1 MAVPFSLPGRRTSH
15 QSLRCIRSI
24 RGAAI
29 STLCGGCPSPCNE
42 SENDV
47 MSESLPPV
55 INQPSPASAQTIPGQ
70 IPAVQTLGLTRTYG
84 TMMALNALDLTVQQG
99 DLFGFIGSNGAGKTT
114 TLRILATFLAPT
126 AGQALVLGHD
136 VGRDADAV
144 RHVIGYMPDF
154 FGVYKD
160 MEVTEYLDF
169 FGACYKIPTAQREKT
184 VNDVLE
190 LVGLSEKKGALIGAL
205 SRGMQQRL
213 GLARVL
219 IHDPQLLL
227 LDEPASGL
235 DPRARIEMMAILQEL
250 QRLGKTIII
259 SSHIL
264 SELQTLC
271 NRVAIIEKGKLIY
284 SGPVQGVRD
293 QMAQG
298 RVVWVRVSS
307 DQPHAIQL
315 LKTRPEVSE
324 VSTVD
329 GEIKITLS
337 NHDIDHSII
346 ADVLVRGGARLIEL
360 REDEIGLEEVFM
372 RVTRGETQ

>member
-1 MAVPFSLPGRRTSH
+1 M
-15 QSLRCIRSI
+15 
-24 RGAAI
+24 
-29 STLCGGCPSPCNE
+29 STPA
-42 SENDV
+42 
-47 MSESLPPV
+47 PP
-55 INQPSPASAQTIPGQ
+55 QA
-70 IPAVQTLGLTRTYG
+70 AVQTIGLTRTYG
-84 TMMALNALDLTVQQG
+84 QMVALNSLDLTVYKG

-114 TLRILATFLAPT
+114 TLRILATFLTPT
-126 AGQALVLGHD
+126 AGQAIVLGHD
-136 VGRDADAV
+136 VVREADAV

-190 LVGLSEKKGALIGAL
+190 LVGLSEKKGAIIGAL

-219 IHDPQLLL
+219 IHDPQVLL

-293 QMAQG
+293 QMSSG
-298 RVVWVRVSS
+298 RVVWVRVST
-307 DQPHAIQL
+307 DPDHAIGL
-315 LKTRPEVSE
+315 LKARSE
-324 VSTVD
+324 VSDAAISD
-329 GEIKITLS
+329 GQIKITMN
-337 NHDIDHSII
+337 NHDTDHSIV
-346 ADVLVRGGARLIEL
+346 AETLVHGGAKIVEL

>member
-1 MAVPFSLPGRRTSH
+1 MDA
-15 QSLRCIRSI
+15 
-24 RGAAI
+24 
-29 STLCGGCPSPCNE
+29 
-42 SENDV
+42 
-47 MSESLPPV
+47 PPV
-55 INQPSPASAQTIPGQ
+55 
-70 IPAVQTLGLTRTYG
+70 PAVETIGLTRFYG
-84 TMMALNALDLTVQQG
+84 PVTALNSLSMAVNAG

-126 AGQALVLGHD
+126 AGTARVLGHD
-136 VGRDADAV
+136 IIREADAV

-184 VNDVLE
+184 VADVLE
-190 LVGLSEKKGALIGAL
+190 LAGLTEKRGSIIGAL

-219 IHDPQLLL
+219 IHDPKVLL

-264 SELQTLC
+264 SELQSLC
-271 NRVAIIEKGKLIY
+271 NRVAIIEKGRLIY
-284 SGPVQGVRD
+284 SGPVQGVRG
-293 QMAQG
+293 QMSAGLSYWIKVQG
-298 RVVWVRVSS
+298 
-307 DQPHAIQL
+307 DNAAALEL
-315 LKTRPEVSE
+315 LKARPEVAE
-324 VSTVD
+324 AVAVD
-329 GEIKITLS
+329 GQIKVTFA
-337 NHDIDHSII
+337 NREVDP
-346 ADVLVRGGARLIEL
+346 AFVPEALVRAGVRLTGYW
-360 REDEIGLEEVFM
+360 EDELGLEEVFL

>member
-1 MAVPFSLPGRRTSH
+1 
-15 QSLRCIRSI
+15 
-24 RGAAI
+24 
-29 STLCGGCPSPCNE
+29 
-42 SENDV
+42 
-47 MSESLPPV
+47 MSAPPL
-55 INQPSPASAQTIPGQ
+55 
-70 IPAVQTLGLTRTYG
+70 PAVQTLGLTRTYG
-84 TMMALNALDLTVQQG
+84 SMVALNALDLTVNQG

-114 TLRILATFLAPT
+114 TLRILATFLAPS

-136 VGRDADAV
+136 VVRDADAV

-219 IHDPQLLL
+219 IHDPRVLL

-250 QRLGKTIII
+250 QKMGKTIII

-284 SGPVQGVRD
+284 AGPVQGVRD
-293 QMAQG
+293 QMQTG
-298 RVVWVRVSS
+298 RVVWVKVSS
-307 DQPHAIQL
+307 DQAQAIEL
-315 LKTRPEVSE
+315 LKTRPEVSQAE
-324 VSTVD
+324 SED
-329 GEIKITLS
+329 GHIKVTLV
-337 NHDIDHSII
+337 NHDIDHSIVPD
-346 ADVLVRGGARLIEL
+346 ALVRGGARLIEL
-360 REDEIGLEEVFM
+360 REDELGLEEVFL

>member
-1 MAVPFSLPGRRTSH
+1 MANNSS
-15 QSLRCIRSI
+15 
-24 RGAAI
+24 
-29 STLCGGCPSPCNE
+29 N
-42 SENDV
+42 
-47 MSESLPPV
+47 
-55 INQPSPASAQTIPGQ
+55 PA
-70 IPAVQTLGLTRTYG
+70 PAVQTFSLTRLYG
-84 TMMALNALDLTVQQG
+84 PLVALDGLSLTVNKG

-114 TLRILATFLAPT
+114 TLRILATFLAPSGGR
-126 AGQALVLGHD
+126 AEVLGND
-136 VGRDADAV
+136 VARDADAV

-169 FGACYKIPTAQREKT
+169 FGACYKIPSARREKT

-190 LVGLSEKKGALIGAL
+190 LVGLSEKKGTLIGAL

-235 DPRARIEMMAILQEL
+235 DPRARVEMMAILQEL
-250 QRLGKTIII
+250 QKLGKTIII

-293 QMAQG
+293 QMAAGQIYWITVAG
-298 RVVWVRVSS
+298 
-307 DQPHAIQL
+307 DAAKALEL
-315 LKTRPEVSE
+315 LKARSE
-324 VSTVD
+324 VAEAVAVD
-329 GEIKITLS
+329 GQVKVTLAG
-337 NHDIDHSII
+337 HDTDGSFI
-346 ADVLVRGGARLIEL
+346 AETLVHGGVKLL
-360 REDEIGLEEVFM
+360 GLWEDELGLEDVFL

>member
-1 MAVPFSLPGRRTSH
+1 MAIDVSPSL
-15 QSLRCIRSI
+15 
-24 RGAAI
+24 
-29 STLCGGCPSPCNE
+29 
-42 SENDV
+42 
-47 MSESLPPV
+47 
-55 INQPSPASAQTIPGQ
+55 
-70 IPAVQTLGLTRTYG
+70 PAVQTTDLTRMYG
-84 TMMALNALDLTVQQG
+84 SMVALSNLNLTVNRG

-114 TLRILATFLAPT
+114 TLRILATFLAPSSGK
-126 AGQALVLGHD
+126 AEVLGHD
-136 VGRDADAV
+136 VVKDADAV
-144 RHVIGYMPDF
+144 RHTIGYMPDF

-169 FGACYKIPTAQREKT
+169 FGACYKIPSAQREKT

-190 LVGLSEKKGALIGAL
+190 LVGLTEKRGALIGAL

-293 QMAQG
+293 QM
-298 RVVWVRVSS
+298 
-307 DQPHAIQL
+307 
-315 LKTRPEVSE
+315 
-324 VSTVD
+324 
-329 GEIKITLS
+329 S
-337 NHDIDHSII
+337 NGQVYW
-346 ADVLVRGGARLIEL
+346 VLVSGDSSKALEILKGRKEVQEVVPSDGQLKVSFANDVDPGFLAEALVQGGVRIKGLW
-360 REDEIGLEEVFM
+360 EDELGLEEVFL

>member
-1 MAVPFSLPGRRTSH
+1 
-15 QSLRCIRSI
+15 
-24 RGAAI
+24 
-29 STLCGGCPSPCNE
+29 
-42 SENDV
+42 
-47 MSESLPPV
+47 
-55 INQPSPASAQTIPGQ
+55 
-70 IPAVQTLGLTRTYG
+70 
-84 TMMALNALDLTVQQG
+84 
-99 DLFGFIGSNGAGKTT
+99 LFGFIGSNGAGKTT
-114 TLRILATFLAPT
+114 TLRILATFLAPSAGT
-126 AGQALVLGHD
+126 AQIL
-136 VGRDADAV
+136 GRDLLREADAV

-190 LVGLSEKKGALIGAL
+190 LVGLTEKKGALIGAL

-271 NRVAIIEKGKLIY
+271 NRVAIIEKGRLIY

-293 QMAQG
+293 QVSQG
-298 RVVWVRVSS
+298 QVVWVRVSGEPA
-307 DQPHAIQL
+307 QAIDL
-315 LKTRPEVSE
+315 LKARKEIAEV
-324 VSTVD
+324 TTTD
-329 GEIKITLS
+329 GEIKVTLAGP
-337 NHDIDHSII
+337 DIEHSIV
-346 ADVLVRGGARLIEL
+346 ADILVHGGAKLIEL
-360 REDEIGLEEVFM
+360 REDEVGLEEVFM

>member
-1 MAVPFSLPGRRTSH
+1 MDA
-15 QSLRCIRSI
+15 
-24 RGAAI
+24 
-29 STLCGGCPSPCNE
+29 
-42 SENDV
+42 
-47 MSESLPPV
+47 PP
-55 INQPSPASAQTIPGQ
+55 
-70 IPAVQTLGLTRTYG
+70 IPAVETIGLTRLYG
-84 TMMALNALDLTVQQG
+84 SIRALDSLSLSINPG

-114 TLRILATFLAPT
+114 TLRIVATFLAPS
-126 AGQALVLGHD
+126 AGSAKILGHD
-136 VGRDADAV
+136 VVREADAV

-169 FGACYKIPTAQREKT
+169 FGACYKIPSSQREKT

-190 LVGLSEKKGALIGAL
+190 LVGLTEKRGAIIGAL

-219 IHDPQLLL
+219 IHDPKVLL

-250 QRLGKTIII
+250 QRLGKTILI

-293 QMAQG
+293 QMSAALVYWL
-298 RVVWVRVSS
+298 VVPGDSG
-307 DQPHAIQL
+307 PALTL
-315 LKTRPEVSE
+315 LKARPEVSDA
-324 VSTVD
+324 VAID
-329 GEIKITLS
+329 GQVKVTLA
-337 NHDIDHSII
+337 NHDVDPSFLPE
-346 ADVLVRGGARLIEL
+346 ALVRGGVKFTGLW
-360 REDEIGLEEVFM
+360 EDELGLEEVFL

>member
-1 MAVPFSLPGRRTSH
+1 MNA
-15 QSLRCIRSI
+15 
-24 RGAAI
+24 
-29 STLCGGCPSPCNE
+29 
-42 SENDV
+42 
-47 MSESLPPV
+47 PP
-55 INQPSPASAQTIPGQ
+55 
-70 IPAVQTLGLTRTYG
+70 IPAVQTYGLTRMYG
-84 TMMALNALDLTVQQG
+84 NIAALSGMDLTVNKG

-114 TLRILATFLAPT
+114 TLRILATFLAPSAGT
-126 AGQALVLGHD
+126 AQILGHD
-136 VGRDADAV
+136 VVRDADAV

-250 QRLGKTIII
+250 QKMGKTIII

-293 QMAQG
+293 QMSTG
-298 RVVWVRVSS
+298 RIIWVRVTT
-307 DQPHAIQL
+307 DQARALEI
-315 LKTRPEVSE
+315 LKTRPEITE
-324 VSTVD
+324 ATAVD
-329 GEIKITLS
+329 GQLRITLL
-337 NHDIDHSII
+337 DHETDQSII
-346 ADVLVRGGARLIEL
+346 ADDLVKNGLRLTGLWEEEL
-360 REDEIGLEEVFM
+360 GLEEVFM

>member
-1 MAVPFSLPGRRTSH
+1 L
-15 QSLRCIRSI
+15 Q
-24 RGAAI
+24 
-29 STLCGGCPSPCNE
+29 
-42 SENDV
+42 D
-47 MSESLPPV
+47 
-55 INQPSPASAQTIPGQ
+55 
-70 IPAVQTLGLTRTYG
+70 
-84 TMMALNALDLTVQQG
+84 LDLTVNKG

-114 TLRILATFLAPT
+114 TLRILATFLAPSAGT
-126 AGQALVLGHD
+126 AQILGRD
-136 VGRDADAV
+136 VVRDADAV

-250 QRLGKTIII
+250 QKLGKTIII

-293 QMAQG
+293 QMSQN
-298 RVVWVRVSS
+298 RVMWVRVSS
-307 DQPHAIQL
+307 DQTQAIEL
-315 LKTRPEVSE
+315 LKARPEISE
-324 VSTVD
+324 VTNLD
-329 GEIKITLS
+329 GEIKVTLA
-337 NHDIDHSII
+337 DRETDHSLV
-346 ADVLVRGGARLIEL
+346 ADVLVRGGAKLIEL

>member
-1 MAVPFSLPGRRTSH
+1 MAIEVP
-15 QSLRCIRSI
+15 
-24 RGAAI
+24 
-29 STLCGGCPSPCNE
+29 
-42 SENDV
+42 SENSV
-47 MSESLPPV
+47 
-55 INQPSPASAQTIPGQ
+55 
-70 IPAVQTLGLTRTYG
+70 PAVQTTGLTRVYG
-84 TMMALNALDLTVQQG
+84 SMVALNSLTLTVNRG

-114 TLRILATFLAPT
+114 TLRILATFLAPSGGK
-126 AGQALVLGHD
+126 AEVLGHD
-136 VGRDADAV
+136 VVHDADRV
-144 RHVIGYMPDF
+144 RHIIGYMPDF

-169 FGACYKIPTAQREKT
+169 FGACYKIPSAQREKT

-190 LVGLSEKKGALIGAL
+190 LVGLSEKKGSLIGAL

-250 QRLGKTIII
+250 QRMGKTIII

-293 QMAQG
+293 QMAAGQ
-298 RVVWVRVSS
+298 VYWVKVATDT
-307 DQPHAIQL
+307 DQAMQM
-315 LKTRPEVSE
+315 LKSRPEVAEISR
-324 VSTVD
+324 VD
-329 GEIKITLS
+329 GQMKVTLTS
-337 NHDIDHSII
+337 HDTDPSFL
-346 ADVLVRGGARLIEL
+346 ADTLVRGGAKVTGLW
-360 REDEIGLEEVFM
+360 EDELGLEEVFM

>member
-1 MAVPFSLPGRRTSH
+1 MTTVPPPLSNG
-15 QSLRCIRSI
+15 
-24 RGAAI
+24 
-29 STLCGGCPSPCNE
+29 
-42 SENDV
+42 V
-47 MSESLPPV
+47 PPV
-55 INQPSPASAQTIPGQ
+55 QTF
-70 IPAVQTLGLTRTYG
+70 ALTRVYG
-84 TMMALNALDLTVQQG
+84 SMIALNALNLSVNRG

-114 TLRILATFLAPT
+114 TLRILATFLAPSAGT
-126 AGQALVLGHD
+126 AQVLGHD
-136 VGRDADAV
+136 VVRDADAV

-169 FGACYKIPTAQREKT
+169 FGACYKIPSSQREKT

-190 LVGLSEKKGALIGAL
+190 LVGLSEKKGALIGSL

-219 IHDPQLLL
+219 IHDPAVLL

-250 QRLGKTIII
+250 QKMGKTIII

-264 SELQTLC
+264 SELETLC

-293 QMAQG
+293 QMATG
-298 RVVWVRVSS
+298 RVFWVKVIGDEVR
-307 DQPHAIQL
+307 AIEL
-315 LKTRPEVSE
+315 LKARTEIAEVAA
-324 VSTVD
+324 TD
-329 GEIKITLS
+329 GELKVTFG
-337 NHDIDHSII
+337 NDVDPAFI
-346 ADVLVRGGARLIEL
+346 AESLV
-360 REDEIGLEEVFM
+360 
-372 RVTRGETQ
+372 Q

>member
-1 MAVPFSLPGRRTSH
+1 MT
-15 QSLRCIRSI
+15 
-24 RGAAI
+24 
-29 STLCGGCPSPCNE
+29 
-42 SENDV
+42 
-47 MSESLPPV
+47 
-55 INQPSPASAQTIPGQ
+55 
-70 IPAVQTLGLTRTYG
+70 
-84 TMMALNALDLTVQQG
+84 ALAALDLTILRG

-114 TLRILATFLAPT
+114 TLRILATFLAPSAGT
-126 AGQALVLGHD
+126 AEVLGYD
-136 VGRDADAV
+136 VVKNADEV

-184 VNDVLE
+184 VSDVLE

-219 IHDPQLLL
+219 IHDPALLL

-250 QRLGKTIII
+250 QRMGKTIII

-284 SGPVQGVRD
+284 GGPVQGVRD
-293 QMAQG
+293 QMSTG
-298 RVVWVRVSS
+298 RVVWVKVSS
-307 DQPHAIQL
+307 DQASAIEL

-324 VSTVD
+324 AVALD
-329 GEIKITLS
+329 GQIKITLVS
-337 NHDIDHSII
+337 HDTDHSVI
-346 ADVLVRGGARLIEL
+346 ADTLVRGGAKLVAL
-360 REDEIGLEEVFM
+360 REDELGLEEVFL

>member
-1 MAVPFSLPGRRTSH
+1 MDA
-15 QSLRCIRSI
+15 
-24 RGAAI
+24 
-29 STLCGGCPSPCNE
+29 
-42 SENDV
+42 
-47 MSESLPPV
+47 PP
-55 INQPSPASAQTIPGQ
+55 
-70 IPAVQTLGLTRTYG
+70 IPAVATVGLTRAYG
-84 TMMALNALDLTVQQG
+84 SLVALNSLDLSIQKG

-114 TLRILATFLAPT
+114 TLRILATFLAPSSGT
-126 AGQALVLGHD
+126 ARILGYD
-136 VGRDADAV
+136 VVRDADAV
-144 RHVIGYMPDF
+144 RHIIGYMPDF

-169 FGACYKIPTAQREKT
+169 FGACYKIPAGRREKT

-190 LVGLSEKKGALIGAL
+190 LVGLTEKRGAIICAL

-219 IHDPQLLL
+219 IHDPEVLL

-250 QRLGKTIII
+250 QRLGKTILI

-293 QMAQG
+293 QMSAALIYWVVVQG
-298 RVVWVRVSS
+298 ESAKAV
-307 DQPHAIQL
+307 DL
-315 LKTRPEVSE
+315 LKSRPEVTE
-324 VSTVD
+324 AVAVD
-329 GEIKITLS
+329 GQIKVTLI
-337 NHDIDHSII
+337 NH
-346 ADVLVRGGARLIEL
+346 
-360 REDEIGLEEVFM
+360 EVDP
-372 RVTRGETQ
+372 

>member
-1 MAVPFSLPGRRTSH
+1 MN
-15 QSLRCIRSI
+15 
-24 RGAAI
+24 AA
-29 STLCGGCPSPCNE
+29 E
-42 SENDV
+42 SA
-47 MSESLPPV
+47 PPL
-55 INQPSPASAQTIPGQ
+55 
-70 IPAVQTLGLTRTYG
+70 PAVHTMGLTRSYG
-84 TMMALNALDLTVQQG
+84 PMIALNSLHLTVNRG

-114 TLRILATFLAPT
+114 TLRILATFLAPSSG
-126 AGQALVLGHD
+126 AAQVLGHD
-136 VGRDADAV
+136 VVRDADAV

-169 FGACYKIPTAQREKT
+169 FGACYKIPTVQREKT

-190 LVGLSEKKGALIGAL
+190 LVGLTEKKGALIGAL

-293 QMAQG
+293 QMASG
-298 RVVWVRVSS
+298 LIVWVKVAAETDRAVE
-307 DQPHAIQL
+307 L
-315 LKTRPEVSE
+315 LKTRPEVAE
-324 VSTVD
+324 VELVD
-329 GEIKITLS
+329 GRIKVLMVD
-337 NHDIDHSII
+337 HDTDHSFV
-346 ADVLVRGGARLIEL
+346 ADTLVRGGLKL
-360 REDEIGLEEVFM
+360 VGLQEDELGLEEVFL

>member
-1 MAVPFSLPGRRTSH
+1 MEA
-15 QSLRCIRSI
+15 
-24 RGAAI
+24 
-29 STLCGGCPSPCNE
+29 
-42 SENDV
+42 
-47 MSESLPPV
+47 PPL
-55 INQPSPASAQTIPGQ
+55 
-70 IPAVQTLGLTRTYG
+70 PAVQTFGLTRMYG
-84 TMMALNALDLTVQQG
+84 NIAALYGLDLTVNKG

-114 TLRILATFLAPT
+114 TLRILSTFLAPS
-126 AGQALVLGHD
+126 AGRALIFGKD
-136 VGRDADAV
+136 VVAEADAV
-144 RHVIGYMPDF
+144 RHIIGYMPDF

-169 FGACYKIPTAQREKT
+169 FGACYKIPSAKRERT
-184 VNDVLE
+184 VLDVLE
-190 LVGLSEKKGALIGAL
+190 LVGLSEKKGSLIGAL

-219 IHDPQLLL
+219 IHDPRVLL

-293 QMAQG
+293 QMASG
-298 RVVWVRVSS
+298 RVVWVKVATDSAR
-307 DQPHAIQL
+307 AIEL
-315 LKTRPEVSE
+315 LKARSE
-324 VSTVD
+324 VTEAVAAD
-329 GEIKITLS
+329 GQIKVTLLD
-337 NHDIDHSII
+337 HETDHSIV
-346 ADVLVRGGARLIEL
+346 AETLVHGGAKLLEL
-360 REDEIGLEEVFM
+360 REDELGL
-372 RVTRGETQ
+372 

>member
-1 MAVPFSLPGRRTSH
+1 M
-15 QSLRCIRSI
+15 
-24 RGAAI
+24 
-29 STLCGGCPSPCNE
+29 E
-42 SENDV
+42 
-47 MSESLPPV
+47 
-55 INQPSPASAQTIPGQ
+55 TIPPT
-70 IPAVQTLGLTRTYG
+70 PAVQTIGLTRTFG
-84 TMMALNALDLTVQQG
+84 AMTALSSLDLSILRG

-114 TLRILATFLAPT
+114 TLRILATFLAPSAGT
-126 AGQALVLGHD
+126 ARVLGHD
-136 VGRDADAV
+136 VVADADAV

-169 FGACYKIPTAQREKT
+169 FGACYKIPTVQREKT

-250 QRLGKTIII
+250 QRMGKTIII

-271 NRVAIIEKGKLIY
+271 NRVAIIEKGRLIY

-293 QMAQG
+293 QMSTG
-298 RVVWVRVSS
+298 RVVWARVSS
-307 DQPHAIQL
+307 DQNRALEL
-315 LKTRPEVSE
+315 LKQRPEVAE
-324 VSTVD
+324 AAAMD
-329 GEIKITLS
+329 GQIKVTLRD
-337 NHDIDHSII
+337 HECDHSIV
-346 ADVLVRGGARLIEL
+346 AEALVTGGAKLVGL
-360 REDEIGLEEVFM
+360 REDELGLEEVFL

>member
-1 MAVPFSLPGRRTSH
+1 MSDPVPLVP
-15 QSLRCIRSI
+15 
-24 RGAAI
+24 
-29 STLCGGCPSPCNE
+29 P
-42 SENDV
+42 
-47 MSESLPPV
+47 LPP
-55 INQPSPASAQTIPGQ
+55 T
-70 IPAVQTLGLTRTYG
+70 PAVQTYGLTRMYG
-84 TMMALNALDLTVQQG
+84 SIAALYGLDLIVNRG

-114 TLRILATFLAPT
+114 TLRILATFLAPS
-126 AGQALVLGHD
+126 AGRAEVLGHD
-136 VGRDADAV
+136 VVRAADAV

-190 LVGLSEKKGALIGAL
+190 LVGLSEKKGSLIGAL

-293 QMAQG
+293 QMSQG

-307 DQPHAIQL
+307 DSARAIEL
-315 LKTRPEVSE
+315 LKSRPEVAE
-324 VSTVD
+324 VTTTD
-329 GEIKITLS
+329 GEIKVTLAQA
-337 NHDIDHSII
+337 DADHSIV
-346 ADVLVRGGARLIEL
+346 ADVLVHGGAKLIEL

>member
-1 MAVPFSLPGRRTSH
+1 M
-15 QSLRCIRSI
+15 I
-24 RGAAI
+24 
-29 STLCGGCPSPCNE
+29 
-42 SENDV
+42 
-47 MSESLPPV
+47 
-55 INQPSPASAQTIPGQ
+55 
-70 IPAVQTLGLTRTYG
+70 
-84 TMMALNALDLTVQQG
+84 ALNALNLTVNRG

-114 TLRILATFLAPT
+114 TLRILATFLAPSGGT
-126 AGQALVLGHD
+126 AQVLGHD
-136 VGRDADAV
+136 VVRDADAV

-169 FGACYKIPTAQREKT
+169 FGACYKIPSSQREKT

-219 IHDPQLLL
+219 IHDPALLL

-250 QRLGKTIII
+250 QKMGKTIII

-264 SELQTLC
+264 SELETLC

-293 QMAQG
+293 QMATG
-298 RVVWVRVSS
+298 RIFLVKVLGDEARAVE
-307 DQPHAIQL
+307 L
-315 LKTRPEVSE
+315 LKARPEVNKVE
-324 VSTVD
+324 Q
-329 GEIKITLS
+329 GEGRIKVTL
-337 NHDIDHSII
+337 NDHETDPGCVAETI
-346 ADVLVRGGARLIEL
+346 VHGGLKLVGLEEYEL
-360 REDEIGLEEVFM
+360 GLEEVFM

>member
-1 MAVPFSLPGRRTSH
+1 M
-15 QSLRCIRSI
+15 
-24 RGAAI
+24 
-29 STLCGGCPSPCNE
+29 STA
-42 SENDV
+42 
-47 MSESLPPV
+47 PPPLSNGV
-55 INQPSPASAQTIPGQ
+55 
-70 IPAVQTLGLTRTYG
+70 PAVQTFALTRLYG
-84 TMMALNALDLTVQQG
+84 SMIALNALNLTVNRG

-114 TLRILATFLAPT
+114 TLRILATFLAPSGGT
-126 AGQALVLGHD
+126 AQVLGHD
-136 VGRDADAV
+136 VVRDADAV

-190 LVGLSEKKGALIGAL
+190 LVGLTEKRGALIGAL

-271 NRVAIIEKGKLIY
+271 NRVAIIEKGRLIY

-293 QMAQG
+293 QMSQG
-298 RVVWVRVSS
+298 RVIWVRVTT
-307 DQPHAIQL
+307 DQAQALDL
-315 LKTRPEVSE
+315 LKARPEISE
-324 VSTVD
+324 VSTMD
-329 GEIKITLS
+329 SEIKVTLAS
-337 NHDIDHSII
+337 HDIDHSIV
-346 ADVLVRGGARLIEL
+346 ADILVRGGAKLIEL

>member
-1 MAVPFSLPGRRTSH
+1 MNAAAPSTPSVPPL
-15 QSLRCIRSI
+15 
-24 RGAAI
+24 
-29 STLCGGCPSPCNE
+29 
-42 SENDV
+42 
-47 MSESLPPV
+47 
-55 INQPSPASAQTIPGQ
+55 
-70 IPAVQTLGLTRTYG
+70 PAVHTTGLTRTYG
-84 TMMALNALDLTVQQG
+84 AMTALSSLDLTVNRG

-114 TLRILATFLAPT
+114 TLRILATFLAPS
-126 AGQALVLGHD
+126 AGMARVLGHD
-136 VGRDADAV
+136 VVRDADAV

-169 FGACYKIPTAQREKT
+169 FGACYEIPTAQREKT

-190 LVGLSEKKGALIGAL
+190 LVGLTEKKGALIGAL

-293 QMAQG
+293 QMASG
-298 RVVWVRVSS
+298 LIVWVKVAAET
-307 DQPHAIQL
+307 DKAVEL
-315 LKTRPEVSE
+315 LKTRTEVAE
-324 VSTVD
+324 VTPVD
-329 GEIKITLS
+329 GRIRVLMV
-337 NHDIDHSII
+337 NHDTDHSFV
-346 ADVLVRGGARLIEL
+346 ADTLVRNGLKLVGLQ
-360 REDEIGLEEVFM
+360 EDELGLEEVFL

>member
-1 MAVPFSLPGRRTSH
+1 M
-15 QSLRCIRSI
+15 
-24 RGAAI
+24 
-29 STLCGGCPSPCNE
+29 SP
-42 SENDV
+42 DPT
-47 MSESLPPV
+47 PP
-55 INQPSPASAQTIPGQ
+55 
-70 IPAVQTLGLTRTYG
+70 IPAVQTIGLTRTFG
-84 TMMALNALDLTVQQG
+84 AMTALASLDLTILQG

-114 TLRILATFLAPT
+114 TLRILATFLAPS
-126 AGQALVLGHD
+126 AGAAQVLGHD
-136 VGRDADAV
+136 VVREADAV

-271 NRVAIIEKGKLIY
+271 NRVAIIEKGRLIY

-293 QMAQG
+293 QMSQG
-298 RVVWVRVSS
+298 RVIWVRVST
-307 DQPHAIQL
+307 DANAAIDL
-315 LKTRPEVSE
+315 LKARPEIAE
-324 VSTVD
+324 VTTVD
-329 GEIKITLS
+329 GEIKVTLT
-337 NHDIDHSII
+337 NFEIERSIV
-346 ADVLVRGGARLIEL
+346 AEVMVRGGAKLVEL

>member
-1 MAVPFSLPGRRTSH
+1 MNA
-15 QSLRCIRSI
+15 
-24 RGAAI
+24 
-29 STLCGGCPSPCNE
+29 
-42 SENDV
+42 
-47 MSESLPPV
+47 PP
-55 INQPSPASAQTIPGQ
+55 
-70 IPAVQTLGLTRTYG
+70 IPAVQTFGLTRLYG
-84 TMMALNALDLTVQQG
+84 NITALDKLDLTVNKG

-114 TLRILATFLAPT
+114 TLRILATFLAPSAGT
-126 AGQALVLGHD
+126 AQIL
-136 VGRDADAV
+136 GRDLLKEADAV

-190 LVGLSEKKGALIGAL
+190 LVGLTEKKGALIGAL
-205 SRGMQQRL
+205 SLGMQQRL

-271 NRVAIIEKGKLIY
+271 NRVAIIEKGRLIY

-293 QMAQG
+293 QVSQG
-298 RVVWVRVSS
+298 RVVWVRVST
-307 DQPHAIQL
+307 DQTQAMEL
-315 LKTRPEVSE
+315 LKTRPEIAE
-324 VSTVD
+324 VVAAD
-329 GEIKITLS
+329 GEIKITLAGP
-337 NHDIDHSII
+337 DIEHSIV
-346 ADVLVRGGARLIEL
+346 ADILVRGGAKLLEL

-372 RVTRGETQ
+372 RVTRGDTQ

>member
-1 MAVPFSLPGRRTSH
+1 MS
-15 QSLRCIRSI
+15 
-24 RGAAI
+24 
-29 STLCGGCPSPCNE
+29 
-42 SENDV
+42 
-47 MSESLPPV
+47 SESAPP
-55 INQPSPASAQTIPGQ
+55 IPAIQTI
-70 IPAVQTLGLTRTYG
+70 GLTRFYG
-84 TMMALNALDLTVQQG
+84 QMAALSSLDLIVNRG

-114 TLRILATFLAPT
+114 TLRILATFLAPSAGT
-126 AGQALVLGHD
+126 AKILGHD
-136 VGRDADAV
+136 VVKDADAV
-144 RHVIGYMPDF
+144 RHIIGYMPDF

-169 FGACYKIPTAQREKT
+169 FGACYRIPTAQRERT

-190 LVGLSEKKGALIGAL
+190 LVGLTEKKGAIIGAL

-219 IHDPQLLL
+219 IHDPQVLL

-293 QMAQG
+293 QMSSG
-298 RVVWVRVSS
+298 RVVWARVTS
-307 DQPHAIQL
+307 DPNHAIQL
-315 LKTRPEVSE
+315 LKARPEVAE
-324 VSTVD
+324 AVMND
-329 GEIKITLS
+329 GQIKITMN
-337 NHDIDHSII
+337 NHDTDHSIV
-346 ADVLVRGGARLIEL
+346 AETLVHGGAKLVEL

>member
-1 MAVPFSLPGRRTSH
+1 MSNEIVPP
-15 QSLRCIRSI
+15 
-24 RGAAI
+24 
-29 STLCGGCPSPCNE
+29 
-42 SENDV
+42 
-47 MSESLPPV
+47 
-55 INQPSPASAQTIPGQ
+55 
-70 IPAVQTLGLTRTYG
+70 IPAVQTIGLTRTFG
-84 TMMALNALDLTVQQG
+84 AMTALDSLDLTILRG

-114 TLRILATFLAPT
+114 TFRILPTFLAPSAGT
-126 AGQALVLGHD
+126 ARVLGHD
-136 VGRDADAV
+136 VVREADAV

-205 SRGMQQRL
+205 SRGKQQRL

-227 LDEPASGL
+227 LHEPASGL
-235 DPRARIEMMAILQEL
+235 VPRARIEMMAILQEL
-250 QRLGKTIII
+250 QRMGKTIII

-293 QMAQG
+293 QMG
-298 RVVWVRVSS
+298 TGHIYWVKVASEPER
-307 DQPHAIQL
+307 AIEL
-315 LKTRPEVSE
+315 LKGRPEVAE
-324 VSTVD
+324 VAQID
-329 GEIKITLS
+329 GQMKVTLTS
-337 NHDIDHSII
+337 YDTDPSVL
-346 ADVLVRGGARLIEL
+346 ADTLVRGGARLTGLWEEEL
-360 REDEIGLEEVFM
+360 GLEEVFM

>member
-1 MAVPFSLPGRRTSH
+1 MTD
-15 QSLRCIRSI
+15 
-24 RGAAI
+24 AA
-29 STLCGGCPSPCNE
+29 
-42 SENDV
+42 
-47 MSESLPPV
+47 PP
-55 INQPSPASAQTIPGQ
+55 
-70 IPAVQTLGLTRTYG
+70 IPAVQTHALTRTFG
-84 TMMALNALDLTVQQG
+84 AMTALAALDLTILRG

-114 TLRILATFLAPT
+114 TLRILATFLAPSAGT
-126 AGQALVLGHD
+126 ARVLGHD
-136 VGRDADAV
+136 VVLEADAV

-169 FGACYKIPTAQREKT
+169 FGACYRIPTAQREKT

-190 LVGLSEKKGALIGAL
+190 LVGLSEKKGSLIGAL

-293 QMAQG
+293 QMSQG
-298 RVVWVRVSS
+298 RVIWVRVSS
-307 DQPHAIQL
+307 DGNRAMEL
-315 LKTRPEVSE
+315 LKARPEIAE
-324 VSTVD
+324 VASLD
-329 GEIKITLS
+329 GELRVTLA
-337 NHDIDHSII
+337 NLEIEHSIVPDI
-346 ADVLVRGGARLIEL
+346 LVHGGAKLIEL

>member
-1 MAVPFSLPGRRTSH
+1 MN
-15 QSLRCIRSI
+15 
-24 RGAAI
+24 
-29 STLCGGCPSPCNE
+29 PSPE
-42 SENDV
+42 
-47 MSESLPPV
+47 L
-55 INQPSPASAQTIPGQ
+55 
-70 IPAVQTLGLTRTYG
+70 PAVQTRSLGRTFG
-84 TMMALNALDLTVQQG
+84 SMVALGSLDLTVNRG

-114 TLRILATFLAPT
+114 TLRILATFLTPSQGT
-126 AGQALVLGHD
+126 AEVLGLD
-136 VGRDADAV
+136 VVREADRV
-144 RHVIGYMPDF
+144 RHLIGYMPDF

-169 FGACYKIPTAQREKT
+169 FGACYKIPARQREKT

-190 LVGLSEKKGALIGAL
+190 LVGLSEKRGAIIGAL

-219 IHDPQLLL
+219 IHDPQVLL

-264 SELQTLC
+264 SERQTLC
-271 NRVAIIEKGKLIY
+271 NRVAIIEKGRLIY

-293 QMAQG
+293 QMARG
-298 RVVWVRVSS
+298 RVVWVKVSS
-307 DQPHAIQL
+307 DPAHAVQL
-315 LKTRPEVSE
+315 LQSHPEVAE
-324 VSTVD
+324 VAQAD
-329 GEIKITLS
+329 GALKVTLAS
-337 NHDIDHSII
+337 HESDHSLV
-346 ADVLVRGGARLIEL
+346 AEVLVKGGARLIEL
-360 REDEIGLEEVFM
+360 REDELGLEEVFL

>member
-1 MAVPFSLPGRRTSH
+1 MTDA
-15 QSLRCIRSI
+15 
-24 RGAAI
+24 
-29 STLCGGCPSPCNE
+29 
-42 SENDV
+42 
-47 MSESLPPV
+47 PP
-55 INQPSPASAQTIPGQ
+55 
-70 IPAVQTLGLTRTYG
+70 IPAVQTIGLTRTYG
-84 TMMALNALDLTVQQG
+84 PMVALNSLDLTINRG

-114 TLRILATFLAPT
+114 TLRILATFLMPS
-126 AGQALVLGHD
+126 AGQARVLGHD
-136 VGRDADAV
+136 VVRDADAV
-144 RHVIGYMPDF
+144 RHIIGYMPDF

-169 FGACYKIPTAQREKT
+169 FGACYKIPVAQREKT

-219 IHDPQLLL
+219 IHDPQVLL

-293 QMAQG
+293 QMATG
-298 RVVWVRVSS
+298 RIVWVKVTS
-307 DQPHAIQL
+307 DQAQAVEV
-315 LKTRPEVSE
+315 LKGRPEVSDAVALDGQIKVTL
-324 VSTVD
+324 VSHET
-329 GEIKITLS
+329 
-337 NHDIDHSII
+337 DHSVV
-346 ADVLVRGGARLIEL
+346 ADTLVRGGAKVVGV
-360 REDEIGLEEVFM
+360 REDELGLEEVFL